1 MQRWL
6 YPSSLF
12 VMVFTSLSARA
23 DVAPA
28 KVFGNNMVLQRG
40 MKVPVWGKAAAGEK
54 VTVTLLDQK
63 KTTKADKK
71 GNWSVKLDELK
82 AGGPYEMTVSG
93 NKNTVTF
100 KNVLVG
106 EVWVCSGQSNM
117 QWTIANTDK
126 EGKSVADA
134 KLPELRLN
142 SGTWLE
148 CTPETAHKF
157 SATAYYFGRD
167 LQKALGMPV
176 GLINRSVGGTSA
188 RLWTSKSAIEAAPAM
203 KPFLADLF
211 PKDKGGGIGNLY
223 EGNIRP
229 LIPYA
234 MRGVIWY
241 QGESDANRPEEYTHL
256 FKTLIRSW
264 RADWG
269 QGDFPFLFA
278 HLGAIGGPVKDANQ
292 VGWGPIREAQSA
304 ALELPATA
312 VAAFHDSDAD
322 LHPRRKD
329 LVGARL
335 ALAARAIAYGEKIVY
350 SGPAF
355 DGVKFE
361 GDKAI
366 VSFKHVGGGLVVK
379 GESLKG
385 FAVAGKDGK
394 FVMADAKIEGDKVV
408 VSSKSVSAPA
418 FVRYAFASNPQATLY
433 NREDLPALPF
443 RTDGKKK

>member
-1 MQRWL
+1 
-6 YPSSLF
+6 
-12 VMVFTSLSARA
+12 VFLAPLSAYA
-23 DVAPA
+23 DVVPAP
-28 KVFGNNMVLQRG
+28 VFGNNMVLQRG
-40 MKVPVWGKAAAGEK
+40 MKVPVWGKAAVGEE
-54 VTVTLLDQK
+54 VTVTFLDQK
-63 KTTKADKK
+63 KTTKADGK
-71 GNWSVKLDELK
+71 GHWSVQLDELK
-82 AGGPYEMTVSG
+82 AGGPFELTVRG
-93 NKNTVTF
+93 KNSLTF

-142 SGTWLE
+142 GGAWVE

-167 LQKALGMPV
+167 LQKALGVPV

-188 RLWTSKSAIEAAPAM
+188 RLWTSKAAIEAAPAM
-203 KPFLADLF
+203 KPFLDDLF
-211 PKDKGGGIGNLY
+211 PKEKKAGVGNLY
-223 EGNIRP
+223 EGQIRP

-241 QGESDANRPEEYTHL
+241 QGESDAGRPAEYTQL
-256 FKTLIRSW
+256 FKTMIRSW

-278 HLGAIGGPVKDANQ
+278 HLGAIGGAVKDANQ

-335 ALAARAIAYGEKIVY
+335 ALAARAVAYGEKIVS
-350 SGPAF
+350 SGPTL
-355 DGVKFE
+355 DNIRFE

-366 VSFKHVGGGLVVK
+366 VSFKNLGGGLTVK
-379 GESLKG
+379 GGEALKG
-385 FAVAGKDGK
+385 FAIAGKDGK
-394 FVMADAKIEGDKVV
+394 FVWADARIEGDKVV
-408 VSSKSVSAPA
+408 ATSKAVPQPA
-418 FVRYAFASNPQATLY
+418 FVRYAFSSNPQANLY
-433 NREDLPALPF
+433 NREGLPALPF
-443 RTDGKKK
+443 RTDGNKK